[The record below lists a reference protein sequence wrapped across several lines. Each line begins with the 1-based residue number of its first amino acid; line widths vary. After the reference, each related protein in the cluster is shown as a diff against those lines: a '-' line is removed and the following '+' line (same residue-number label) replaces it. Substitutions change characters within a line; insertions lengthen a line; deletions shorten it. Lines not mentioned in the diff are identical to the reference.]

1 MEGGCMG
8 VKCWTLVL
16 LAMSFAWNL
25 NAESRKSKLW
35 RWSAAALASA
45 TTVDTISTVGLN
57 EANPV
62 LGTGRF
68 GARAFSIKSGIVV
81 GAVIAQTLVLK
92 RTPQYQRNLAFANF
106 AMAGLTTG
114 VAIRNF
120 RLK

>member
-1 MEGGCMG
+1 MAF
-8 VKCWTLVL
+8 KCAALVL

-25 NAESRKSKLW
+25 NAESRQARLW

-45 TTVDTISTVGLN
+45 TAVDTISTVGLN
-57 EANPV
+57 EANPF
-62 LGTGRF
+62 LGRGRF

-81 GAVIAQTLVLK
+81 GALVSQKWILK
-92 RTPQYQRNLAFANF
+92 RTPQYDRKLAFANF
-106 AMAGLTTG
+106 AIAGVTTG